1 MSEHPTIHTKIWTA
15 LELLKWGT
23 GYFSEKNIDSPRLTM
38 EIILCEVLECS
49 RVQLYLNYE
58 KPLTGG
64 ELAKLRIMTNKRA
77 NREPLQYIL
86 GKTEFYGLP
95 FFVDSSVLI
104 PRPETEI
111 LVELAI
117 NNIKKITQES
127 ISVLDI
133 GTGSGCIAVTLAK
146 KLPKCRI
153 VAIDVSAG
161 ALDIARRNAEA
172 NDVDVEFIR
181 RDVLKE
187 MKVKQPFDVIVS
199 NPPYISSD
207 EMTEIEPE
215 LALYEP
221 QIALTDGGDGLE
233 FYRRFSTLFNDILS
247 QKGVFFVEIG
257 YNQAEKVEALFS
269 QNFECRIHNDLAN
282 IPRVLQGKR
291 KCNVIE
297 M

>member
-1 MSEHPTIHTKIWTA
+1 MAERPTTHTKIWTA

-38 EIILCEVLECS
+38 ELILCDVLECS
-49 RVQLYLNYE
+49 RVQLYMNYE
-58 KPLTGG
+58 KPLTGS

-77 NREPLQYIL
+77 KREPLQYIL

-111 LVELAI
+111 LVELAL
-117 NNIKKITQES
+117 NNIKNTIQENV
-127 ISVLDI
+127 SVLDI

-146 KLPKCRI
+146 KLPKCRV
-153 VAIDVSAG
+153 VAIDVSES
-161 ALDIARRNAEA
+161 ALDIARRNAGV
-172 NDVDVEFIR
+172 NDVEIEFIK

-215 LALYEP
+215 LARHEP
-221 QIALTDGGDGLE
+221 HIALTDGGDGLE
-233 FYRRFSTLFNDILS
+233 FYRRFSTLFKDILS
-247 QKGVFFVEIG
+247 KDGVFFVEVG
-257 YNQAEKVEALFS
+257 YNQAEKVAALFS
-269 QNFECRIHNDLAN
+269 QNFECSIHKDFAD
-282 IPRVLQGKR
+282 IPRVVQGKH
-291 KCNVIE
+291 KHNVTE
-297 M
+297 T